1 MAVKKKNQNR
11 RKGGSSEEGGGP
23 AGKKNSTGEK
33 GAAKQLPPIGLCI
46 IISSSIVCILSCC
59 LYFGYGPVADF
70 DKSSNKY
77 DVAQQEKSCAA
88 DGTCFTPPADT
99 STCGFWIAKSTL
111 PNAGLGMFA
120 GRDFAPYQE
129 LGVDRVIPIIDLAK
143 HQGYGWPFL
152 WNSYTWSADRIA
164 NEADEVS
171 LALNGVGSTA
181 NAHTELRNIVL
192 EHTYADSTTTTGLH
206 RSKDPGVGASTPYSK
221 VMRAKWGLQTGQ
233 EMFVSYGDSWFIQ
246 RTDFIGFIPLEG
258 DVDRADSLFKNWRRL
273 ANKHGL
279 REEAFRDY
287 WETFV
292 SNSLLRE
299 TSRILSA
306 LPNNW
311 TDLDQVAESNLKKYM
326 EKKSTRS
333 IEWLEEN
340 GICGDNFRPGPS
352 GILQAGD
359 GAFATRAL
367 TQGAIVAPLPL
378 IHVPFRQKFQ
388 MQNQHQFQLLL
399 NYCFG
404 HRQSTLLLC
413 PYGSMTSYINHNHQ
427 HPNVKIQW
435 PSELSRSRGHEPDW
449 LDISVNDLWTEK
461 QHAGLA
467 FEMVALRSIEEG
479 EEILLDYGTEWEVAW
494 QKHVQTYNAPQTDYT
509 SLTTLNDA
517 ETLKTQEEQSRNPY
531 PSNAQIMMEL
541 AFVQS
546 IEWQSARWSRSR
558 ATLLEWKRQ
567 IRGWQLIE
575 CEIMDRKDGDR
586 NGYYKV
592 GFSFEQKYHVAEGL
606 PREAFEFKDKPYT
619 SDIHLHN
626 AFRHDMRVPDEI
638 FPEAW
643 KNIR

>member
-1 MAVKKKNQNR
+1 MAVKKKQKKQKKTNDEGTNNHDNSNKRGSKVQHQPPV
-11 RKGGSSEEGGGP
+11 GFGVIVISSLLVLVLSVCLFYIYGTGSSLENP
-23 AGKKNSTGEK
+23 KKNAHK
-33 GAAKQLPPIGLCI
+33 RAAT
-46 IISSSIVCILSCC
+46 
-59 LYFGYGPVADF
+59 ADNS
-70 DKSSNKY
+70 K
-77 DVAQQEKSCAA
+77 
-88 DGTCFTPPADT
+88 
-99 STCGFWIAKSTL
+99 CGIWIAKSTL
-111 PNAGLGMFA
+111 PNAGIGMFA
-120 GRDFAPYQE
+120 GRKYAPKQH
-129 LGVDRVIPIIDLAK
+129 LGVDRVVPIIDMEK
-143 HQGYGWPFL
+143 YQGSGWPFL
-152 WNSYTWSADRIA
+152 WNAYTWNSERLE
-164 NEADEVS
+164 NEADSVS
-171 LALNGVGSTA
+171 LTLHGFGSTA
-181 NAHTELRNIVL
+181 NAHMDLNNVFMEPSQQDKYVL
-192 EHTYADSTTTTGLH
+192 PPLH
-206 RSKDPGVGASTPYSK
+206 RSKDPGVGASTTYYEGMS
-221 VMRAKWGLQTGQ
+221 AKEALKEGQ
-233 EMFVSYGDSWFIQ
+233 ELFMSYGDSWFIT
-246 RTDFIGFIPLEG
+246 RTNPIGYVPLHG
-258 DVDRADSLFKNWRRL
+258 DVGRADSLFKSWRQL
-273 ANKHGL
+273 SAKYGL
-279 REEAFRDY
+279 SKGVFKEY

-292 SNSLLRE
+292 WKSPMRE
-299 TSRILSA
+299 KSRVLAA

-311 TDLDQVAESNLKKYM
+311 TKLDRVTDSSLRTHLQHE
-326 EKKSTRS
+326 STRS
-333 IEWLEEN
+333 MEWLEEN
-340 GICGDNFRPGPS
+340 GICADNFRPGASEIP
-352 GILQAGD
+352 QAGG
-359 GAFATRAL
+359 GAFATRPLAK
-367 TQGAIVAPLPL
+367 GAIVAPLPL